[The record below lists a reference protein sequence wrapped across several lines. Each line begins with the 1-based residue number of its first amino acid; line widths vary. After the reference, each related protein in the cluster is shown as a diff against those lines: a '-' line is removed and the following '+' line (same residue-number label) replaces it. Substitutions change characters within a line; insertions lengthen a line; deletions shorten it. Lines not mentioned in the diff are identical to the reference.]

1 MFFLNSIE
9 YLQDKQNNKT
19 EDDGWS
25 NIYKLVDYE
34 TQLKEATEV
43 EVNLITKEDDNPI
56 IEIKKSSYTP
66 ACRKAQQKYREKF
79 PEKYCALQRKL
90 YQDKKNDDEWKKKF
104 NERSKVN
111 NAKYREKKM
120 KEFLDAG
127 GEVKP
132 KGRPKK
138 VKDIVVD
145 TMQPIKQYLLDDS
158 SNEDVKPIVEEK
170 TKRKYVKKEKKV

>member
-9 YLQDKQNNKT
+9 YLQDTQTSKT
-19 EDDGWS
+19 DEWS
-25 NIYKLVDYE
+25 NIKSLADFE
-34 TQLKEATEV
+34 AQQKEADKV
-43 EVNLITKEDDNPI
+43 VVNFVGDKDENPI
-56 IEIKKSSYTP
+56 IEIKKNTYTP

-90 YQDKKNDDEWKKKF
+90 YQDKKSDDEWKKKF

-111 NAKYREKKM
+111 NAKYRDKKM
-120 KEFLDAG
+120 KEFLEAG

-138 VKDIVVD
+138 IIKDVVVD
-145 TMQPIKQYLLDDS
+145 GIQPIKQFLLDDS
-158 SNEDVKPIVEEK
+158 SNDDVKPIVEEK
-170 TKRKYVKKEKKV
+170 PKRKYVKKEKKV

>member
-9 YLQDKQNNKT
+9 YLHDTQTSKT
-19 EDDGWS
+19 DEWT
-25 NIYKLVDYE
+25 NIKSLADFE
-34 TQLKEATEV
+34 AQQKEADNV
-43 EVNLITKEDDNPI
+43 VVNFVGEKDENPI
-56 IEIKKSSYTP
+56 IEIKKNTYTP

-90 YQDKKNDDEWKKKF
+90 YQDKKTDDEWKKKF

-120 KEFLDAG
+120 KEFLEAG

-138 VKDIVVD
+138 IKEIVVD
-145 TMQPIKQYLLDDS
+145 GIQPIKQYLLDDS
-158 SNEDVKPIVEEK
+158 SNDDVKPNVEEK
-170 TKRKYVKKEKKV
+170 PKRKYVKKEKKV